1 MQQKKIIIPVGIL
14 YSTSGSYG
22 YIGQGMLNGIL
33 LAIEEINEDSNS
45 SVYLK
50 PVVYNPEGD
59 LNKYYE
65 YCHKLLHEHQVKHIV
80 GCYTSASRKIILP
93 LIESANAL
101 LWHSPRYEGF
111 EASSN
116 VVYLGACPNQ
126 NFLPLLDW
134 VYLQQKSPQ
143 FFHVGSNY
151 IWSWEMD
158 RILRDSIEENSGFL
172 LDTQMLPV
180 NDLNVESI
188 VEKIKV
194 SKPTILLVTLVG
206 NSAYHFYH
214 KLYNALDKTIY
225 NNMLKL
231 SLTLCEPEVAMQ
243 ESCIVEDYIV
253 SAVWF
258 KTFLSD
264 ENTAFVNKFNER
276 FGDNSHPSVDS
287 IMAWVAGHM
296 IANVIDYTGDN
307 NIDILK
313 KYISNVKVNTPMG
326 LIQIDS
332 ENNHTYL
339 EPKFARCQSGN
350 FNIFWRNNSLLK
362 PDPWL
367 TEAELQQINVLKDG

>member
-1 MQQKKIIIPVGIL
+1 MQQKKILISVGIL

-22 YIGQGMLNGIL
+22 HIGKEMLNGIL
-33 LAIEEINEDSNS
+33 LAIDEINQDSNS
-45 SVYLK
+45 TVYLQ
-50 PVVYNPEGD
+50 PIIYNPEGD

-111 EASSN
+111 EASYN
-116 VVYLGACPNQ
+116 VIYLGACPNQ

-134 VYLQQKSPQ
+134 VYTQQESPQ

-158 RILRDSIEENSGFL
+158 RILRESIEENSGQL
-172 LDTQMLPV
+172 LDSQMLRM
-180 NDLNVESI
+180 NDLNVEDI
-188 VEKIKV
+188 IEKIKIL
-194 SKPTILLVTLVG
+194 KPTTLLVTLVG
-206 NSAYHFYH
+206 TSAYHFYQA
-214 KLYNALDKTIY
+214 LYSALDEATY
-225 NNMLKL
+225 NNILKL
-231 SLTLCEPEVAMQ
+231 SLTLCEPEVAIQ
-243 ESCIVEDYIV
+243 DSCVVEDYIV

-258 KTFLSD
+258 KTLVLS
-264 ENTAFVNKFNER
+264 ENVEFIKKFNQR
-276 FGDNSHPSVDS
+276 FGQDAHPSVDS
-287 IMAWVAGHM
+287 VMAWVAGHM

-307 NIDILK
+307 NIDVLK
-313 KYISNVKVNTPMG
+313 KYISNMRVNTPMG
-326 LIQIDS
+326 MIQIDP

-339 EPKFARCQSGN
+339 KPKFARCQKGS
-350 FNIFWRNNSLLK
+350 FNIFWQSNSLFK

-367 TEAELQQINVLKDG
+367 STAELQQSNLFKDG